1 MSAINTS
8 GPGLSRRFAVAFHR
22 EWQRLLASP
31 WDLAM
36 VTWVPALAVALLW
49 WMFSAG
55 LPRQLPIGV
64 LDQDHSSLSRQL
76 VRQLRASPGLRL
88 ANTSGDQAQLAHAL
102 RRGDVYAVV
111 AIPADFNQTVQHGQ
125 AAQVTLLHNA
135 QLGTHAGLIQR
146 DVRAVVAS
154 LSAGVEISARKR
166 RGEGALAARVAMEP
180 LQASTVTLFNT
191 ALNYEQFLAAALVP
205 ALLHILAMTAGAWAV
220 GRELRDRTITQW
232 LPADSSTLQTV
243 AALSGK
249 LVLPVLSLSAVG
261 ALALVWFTWGRGWQ
275 PQGSLAWVVLALAV
289 LVALS
294 VVLGALVSASTQS
307 LRMALSV
314 TGFITAPA
322 FAFSGVGFPLLA
334 MPMLARGWAYCLPY
348 THYIRFQTEQ
358 LQMGAPLRY
367 SVPSLAWMGVAAL
380 LAVGLCAWCL
390 CRVAAQPDCWGK
402 R

>member
-1 MSAINTS
+1 MAVIDAPET
-8 GPGLSRRFAVAFHR
+8 GFYGRFAVAFHR

-36 VTWVPALAVALLW
+36 VSWVPVLAVALIW

-55 LPRQLPIGV
+55 LPKQLPVAV
-64 LDQDHSSLSRQL
+64 LDQDQSSLSRQL
-76 VRQLRASPGLRL
+76 VRLLQASPGLKL
-88 ANTSGDQAQLAHAL
+88 VAISGDKAQLAHAL

-111 AIPADFNQTVQHGQ
+111 AIPADFSQTVKRGQ
-125 AAQVTLLHNA
+125 AAQVTLVHNA
-135 QLGTHAGLIQR
+135 QLGTHSGLIQR

-166 RGEGALAARVAMEP
+166 RGEPALAARVSMEP

-220 GRELRDRTITQW
+220 GRELRDKTIVQW
-232 LPADSSTLQTV
+232 LPAGSSTLQTV
-243 AALSGK
+243 AALAGK
-249 LVLPVLSLSAVG
+249 LALPVLSLSAVG

-275 PQGSLAWVVLALAV
+275 PQGSLAWVVLALVV

-294 VVLGALVSASTQS
+294 VALGALVSASTQS
-307 LRMALSV
+307 LRTALSV
-314 TGFITAPA
+314 TGFVTSPA

-334 MPMLARGWAYCLPY
+334 MPVLARGWAYCLPY
-348 THYIRFQTEQ
+348 THYIRIQTEQ
-358 LQMGAPLRY
+358 LQMGAPVRY
-367 SVPSLAWMGVAAL
+367 SALSLAWMGVATL
-380 LAVGLCAWCL
+380 LAGGLCAWRL
-390 CRVAAQPDCWGK
+390 RRAATQPDCWGK

>member
-1 MSAINTS
+1 MSAANAP
-8 GPGLSRRFAVAFHR
+8 GPGLSRWFAVACHR

-36 VTWVPALAVALLW
+36 VTWVPALAVALMW

-88 ANTSGDQAQLAHAL
+88 VNTSGDQAQLAHAL

-111 AIPADFNQTVQHGQ
+111 AIPADFNQTVKRGQ

-135 QLGTHAGLIQR
+135 QLGTHSGLIQR

-154 LSAGVEISARKR
+154 LSAGEEISARKR
-166 RGEGALAARVAMEP
+166 RGEGALAARVAVEP

-191 ALNYEQFLAAALVP
+191 ALNYEQFLGAALVP

-220 GRELRDRTITQW
+220 GRELRDRTIAQW
-232 LPADSSTLQTV
+232 LPAGSSTLQTV

-289 LVALS
+289 LMTLS
-294 VVLGALVSASTQS
+294 VALGALVSASTRS

-314 TGFITAPA
+314 TGFVTAPA

-334 MPMLARGWAYCLPY
+334 MPVLARGWAYCLPY
-348 THYIRFQTEQ
+348 THYIRLQTEQ
-358 LQMGAPLRY
+358 LQMGAPVLY

-390 CRVAAQPDCWGK
+390 RRVAAQPDCWGK